1 MAQIRPHASENVHI
15 QNFTLNIQHL
25 HRWAQNGGL
34 RALMRPDTSVHTGHD
49 YYESNGNSKDAVP
62 GFSAP
67 QRERTAD
74 YLLSPFPH
82 LLLYM
87 SFNLKKKNYIS
98 LYHHITWA
106 HSVLLQC
113 P

>member
-15 QNFTLNIQHL
+15 PNPTLNIQHL
-25 HRWAQNGGL
+25 HRSAQNGGL

-49 YYESNGNSKDAVP
+49 YYESNGNSNA

-67 QRERTAD
+67 QRDRTAD
-74 YLLSPFPH
+74 YLLSPSPH

-87 SFNLKKKNYIS
+87 S
-98 LYHHITWA
+98 
-106 HSVLLQC
+106 
-113 P
+113 

>member
-1 MAQIRPHASENVHI
+1 
-15 QNFTLNIQHL
+15 
-25 HRWAQNGGL
+25 
-34 RALMRPDTSVHTGHD
+34 MRPDTSVHTGHD